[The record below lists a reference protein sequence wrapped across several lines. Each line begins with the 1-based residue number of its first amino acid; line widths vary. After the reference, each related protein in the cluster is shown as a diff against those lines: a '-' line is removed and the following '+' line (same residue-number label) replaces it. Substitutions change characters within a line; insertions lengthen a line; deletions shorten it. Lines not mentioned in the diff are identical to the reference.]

1 MGVYS
6 LQMNWRRLR
15 DSCVRRDLLTAGP
28 SASLRRVGHPHESG
42 YFPAGESMLRR
53 VHGERAV
60 GLLYG
65 QRALLMQAT
74 DPLAFT
80 GLIGST
86 GGLHPPLERLPPPAP
101 FERLARTARLMETVY
116 FGSRH
121 EADRVTARVRTMH
134 AQVRGELERPVGPV
148 PAGTP
153 YAADRPDLLLW
164 ILACLADSA
173 VAIYRSFVG
182 PLADPAHRERFWS
195 DYLLLG
201 ELFGL
206 PREAAP
212 RDYSAFRDYMHDRIC
227 SDQLFVTEEARELG
241 TRVAFRLP
249 LPARRR
255 PLLPAVNLA
264 VVGTLPAR
272 VRRLYRIAWTPAHDA
287 AFRTLAVGSR
297 LPRPLL
303 PHDVRRGRSARD
315 YALVARTERRRPAT
329 A

>member
-1 MGVYS
+1 
-6 LQMNWRRLR
+6 MNWRRLR
-15 DSCVRRDLLTAGP
+15 NSRARGDMLLAGA
-28 SASLRRVGHPHESG
+28 SATVRRVGQPHESG

-53 VHGERAV
+53 VHGGRAV
-60 GLLYG
+60 GLLSG

-80 GLIGST
+80 GLIGTT
-86 GGLHPPLERLPPPAP
+86 GGLGAP
-101 FERLARTARLMETVY
+101 FERLARTAQLMEKIY
-116 FGSRH
+116 FGTRH
-121 EADRVTARVRTMH
+121 EADRVTARVRAMH
-134 AQVRGELERPVGPV
+134 ALVRGEIEHPVGPI

-173 VAIYRSFVG
+173 LAVYRSFIG

-206 PREAAP
+206 PRECAP
-212 RDYSAFRDYMHDRIC
+212 PDYGAFRDYMHDRVC

-249 LPARRR
+249 LPAPRR
-255 PLLPAVNLA
+255 PVLPAVNLA

-287 AFRTLAVGSR
+287 SFRTLAMGSR
-297 LPRPLL
+297 LSRPLL

-315 YALVARTERRRPAT
+315 YALVARAERRRPAT